1 MKDNKLISAMDLI
14 DEKYMQEAITEQ
26 KPAIKHTFSKR
37 RMVVLVA
44 AVIAILAMTLVSVAA
59 SRYRPSKDILF
70 GNNTDVL
77 FETEIDPE
85 TGESVQWFKP
95 EIIAQSSGVPEVY
108 TLDVPA
114 IVNIDLL
121 PIPEGYELNFLEMFH
136 RADSLDYC
144 PTSVNC
150 LFNVWNKQTD
160 ENGVTMIT
168 GKMLYIFIT
177 ETAQDAQV
185 AIEHKGEMTQ
195 TKIGDI
201 DLYYYSDE
209 YAHTEPFE
217 HDSQKINYLAI
228 GDGYQITVYTEV
240 YDTNCELYSWEDLP
254 TYEEVVAII
263 EAVDNMF
270 HPD

>member
-1 MKDNKLISAMDLI
+1 MKENKLISAMDFI
-14 DEKYMQEAITEQ
+14 DEKYMQEAITSQ
-26 KPAIKHTFSKR
+26 KPAIKHTISKR
-37 RMVVLVA
+37 KVIVLVA

-59 SRYRPSKDILF
+59 SRYRPQKDIPF

-77 FETEIDPE
+77 FETKINPE
-85 TGESVQWFKP
+85 TGEPEQWFKP
-95 EIIAQSSGVPEVY
+95 EIIAQSSGVHEFY

-121 PIPEGYELNFLEMFH
+121 PIPEGYELNH
-136 RADSLDYC
+136 QDIRYRADAPDYS
-144 PTSVNC
+144 PTWVGY
-150 LFNVWNKQTD
+150 LFDVWNKRTD

-168 GKMLYIFIT
+168 GKLLSINVT

-185 AIEHKGEMTQ
+185 VIEHKGEMMQ
-195 TKIGDI
+195 TRVGDI
-201 DLYYYSDE
+201 NLYYYCDE

-217 HDSQKINYLAI
+217 HDSQIINYLAI
-228 GDGYQITVYTEV
+228 GDGYRIFIRTEV
-240 YDTNCELYSWEDLP
+240 YDTNCELYSWEDLA

-270 HPD
+270 HPE